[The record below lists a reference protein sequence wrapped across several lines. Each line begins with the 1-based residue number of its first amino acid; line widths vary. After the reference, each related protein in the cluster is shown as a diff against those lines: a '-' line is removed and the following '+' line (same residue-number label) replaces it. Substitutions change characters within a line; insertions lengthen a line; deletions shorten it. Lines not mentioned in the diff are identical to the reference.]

1 MSNYLMQLATDGYK
15 LGHGSMYRRGTQRV
29 GSNLTPRT
37 DKIHRRNCTAFYD
50 GKLVWVGG
58 QAAIQELNESWHRTF
73 FTQPKGVVLK
83 EYAEFL
89 LDYLGRELPTVDQM
103 AALHDLGYLPL
114 EFRSLPEGSLVP
126 MGIPVFTVTNTLDDF
141 FWLVN
146 YHETPLSASTWKTA
160 TNATIAREYRKI
172 CEYYTKLTGCYD
184 AFTVSVMCHD
194 FSMRGMSGIEDA
206 ARSGIGHLTQF
217 IGTDTLPAITFAK
230 RYYDATGL
238 IGISVPA
245 TEHAVTSN
253 NIISI
258 ESELMYHK
266 YKFVSNEQRDIYHAM
281 LNENEDMRLIAEVMF
296 VYDLITRIVPNG
308 IVSNVS
314 DTYDFWGMLTRGYP
328 YLKEVIMKREGFGP
342 QPGKLVVRPDSGD
355 PVEVV
360 CGQIVGAYDTLDI
373 AISEI
378 NEQHYD
384 EASEACEGSYCMGCD
399 SYTSL
404 VYVKGDSK
412 YYELTTTFSYNRHD
426 KQYYYVDNY
435 GSDGETT
442 AVEVSPTAEQ
452 KGAVQVLW
460 EIFGGTTTDKGYKL
474 LDSHIGL
481 IYGDSITTKRA
492 EEILRRLA
500 EKGFASGNIVF
511 GIGSY
516 TYQCNTR
523 DTFGFAVKAT
533 NSVIN
538 GEEVA
543 IYKDPKTD
551 SKKKSAKGRLFVFQN
566 EDGNL
571 ELVDNV
577 IASVEAAPANM
588 LEVIF
593 RDGEFVKRVT
603 LDEIR
608 ARSV

>member
-15 LGHGSMYRRGTQRV
+15 LGHGPMYRRGTQRV

-37 DKIHRRNCTAFYD
+37 DKIYRRNCTAFYD

-253 NIISI
+253 NILSI
-258 ESELMYHK
+258 LAELEDCTYE
-266 YKFVSNEQRDIYHAM
+266 FLSAEQKAIYRKMSAAH
-281 LNENEDMRLIAEVMF
+281 EDLRLIAEVMF

-328 YLKEVIMKREGFGP
+328 YLKEVIMGREGFGP

-355 PVEVV
+355 PVKVI
-360 CGQIVGAYDTLDI
+360 CGYKEGTDGYW
-373 AISEI
+373 AISDFDGKELDNPVFIDNNGNEI
-378 NEQHYD
+378 
-384 EASEACEGSYCMGCD
+384 SEAE
-399 SYTSL
+399 
-404 VYVKGDSK
+404 VKGAIAVL
-412 YYELTTTFSYNRHD
+412 YET
-426 KQYYYVDNY
+426 
-435 GSDGETT
+435 
-442 AVEVSPTAEQ
+442 
-452 KGAVQVLW
+452 
-460 EIFGGTTTDKGYKL
+460 FGGTITSTGHKL

-492 EEILRRLA
+492 EEILRLLA
-500 EKGFASGNIVF
+500 EKGFASGNVVF
-511 GIGSY
+511 GVGSY

-543 IYKDPKTD
+543 IFKDPKTD
-551 SKKKSAKGRLFVFQN
+551 SKKKSAKGRLVVFQ
-566 EDGNL
+566 EDGEFKLHDEATQEAEASSQNL
-571 ELVDNV
+571 
-577 IASVEAAPANM
+577 

>member
-1 MSNYLMQLATDGYK
+1 MSNFIMQLATDGYK
-15 LGHGSMYRRGTQRV
+15 LGHSSMYRQGTTQV
-29 GSNLTPRT
+29 SSNLTPRT
-37 DKIHRRNCTAFYD
+37 DKIHRRNATAFYD

-58 QAAIQELNESWHRTF
+58 QAAVQELHENWERTF
-73 FTQPKGVVLK
+73 FSQPKSYMIS
-83 EYAEFL
+83 EYQDFL
-89 LDYLGRELPTVDQM
+89 VGYLGRDLPTTEQM

-126 MGIPVFTVTNTLDDF
+126 MGIPVMTITNTLPEF

-146 YHETPLSASTWKTA
+146 YHETPLSTSTWKTA

-172 CEYYTKLTGCYD
+172 CEHYLKLTGCYD
-184 AFTVSVMCHD
+184 AFTLSVMCHD

-217 IGTDTLPAITFAK
+217 IGTDTLPAITYAK
-230 RYYDATGL
+230 GYYDATGL

-258 ESELMYHK
+258 QNELAAGTGVYNYVDETQWRLR
-266 YKFVSNEQRDIYHAM
+266 YKMQGDGCDE
-281 LNENEDMRLIAEVMF
+281 RLIAEVMF
-296 VYDLITRIVPNG
+296 VYTLITQIVPNG

-328 YLKEVIMKREGFGP
+328 YLKDVIMAREGFGP

-355 PVEVV
+355 PVEVI
-360 CGQIVGAYDTLDI
+360 CGVEVRKLT
-373 AISEI
+373 
-378 NEQHYD
+378 
-384 EASEACEGSYCMGCD
+384 
-399 SYTSL
+399 
-404 VYVKGDSK
+404 
-412 YYELTTTFSYNRHD
+412 YELRSQEEMEDYFNDMGYGLAEDCDDEDEISF
-426 KQYYYVDNY
+426 YVEDL
-435 GSDGETT
+435 DGNILKVNGHAYREYDYTMHFRFDS
-442 AVEVSPTAEQ
+442 VEPAELTAEE
-452 KGAVQVLW
+452 KGAIQVLY
-460 EIFGGTTTDKGYKL
+460 ETFGGTITETGHKL

-500 EKGFASGNIVF
+500 KKGYAAANVVF
-511 GIGSY
+511 GVGSY

-538 GEEVA
+538 GDEVA
-543 IYKDPKTD
+543 IFKDPKTD
-551 SKKKSAKGRLFVFQN
+551 SKKKSAKGRL
-566 EDGNL
+566 
-571 ELVDNV
+571 
-577 IASVEAAPANM
+577 SV
-588 LEVIF
+588 LEVEGELKLYDQVSKTAEQEDDNLLKVF
-593 RDGEFVKRVT
+593 YRDGKFLSRVT

-608 ARSV
+608 ERSA

>member
-15 LGHGSMYRRGTQRV
+15 LGHGQMYRRGTQRV

-184 AFTVSVMCHD
+184 AFAVSVMCHD

-253 NIISI
+253 NILSI
-258 ESELMYHK
+258 EAELSDGTYFADSKRGDSFDIWIKMK
-266 YKFVSNEQRDIYHAM
+266 SN
-281 LNENEDMRLIAEVMF
+281 NEDNRLIAEVMF

-328 YLKEVIMKREGFGP
+328 YLKEVIMGREGFGP

-355 PVEVV
+355 PVKVI
-360 CGQIVGAYDTLDI
+360 CGYKEGTDGYW
-373 AISEI
+373 AISDFDGKELDNPVFIDNNGNEI
-378 NEQHYD
+378 
-384 EASEACEGSYCMGCD
+384 SEAE
-399 SYTSL
+399 
-404 VYVKGDSK
+404 VKGAIAVL
-412 YYELTTTFSYNRHD
+412 YET
-426 KQYYYVDNY
+426 
-435 GSDGETT
+435 
-442 AVEVSPTAEQ
+442 
-452 KGAVQVLW
+452 
-460 EIFGGTTTDKGYKL
+460 FGGTITSTGHKL

-500 EKGFASGNIVF
+500 ENGYAGANVVF
-511 GIGSY
+511 GVGSY